1 MDTKTASGL
10 IAYCKAQIGRPYWMG
25 TFGQT
30 AAAWLY
36 QSNKA
41 RLPKYYTAADFP
53 RQYGQRVHDC
63 IGLIKGYIWSD
74 GPDSAPQYLSGTLKQ
89 DLDADGMYNRCSP
102 HGQIHSMPE
111 TPGVLVFILS
121 GGKMVHV
128 GVYIGGGQ
136 VIEARGHAYGV
147 VQTALK
153 GRGWTHWGVC
163 PYITYDSANGAESEE
178 EDMVRYAKLAD
189 IPNEYG
195 FRDIINTL
203 MTAEIIKGDGS
214 DPNGN
219 NDVIDLSQDQ
229 VRSLVFE
236 YRGGAFDRAL
246 ISRGMPPVINV

>member
-1 MDTKTASGL
+1 MSEKTASGL
-10 IAYCKAQIGRPYWMG
+10 IAYCKAQLGRPYWMG

-41 RLPKYYTAADFP
+41 RLPQYYTAADFP

-63 IGLIKGYIWSD
+63 IGLIKGYLWSD
-74 GPDSAPQYLSGTLKQ
+74 GPDSAPKYLSGPLNL

-111 TPGVLVFILS
+111 TPGALVFILS

-153 GRGWTHWGVC
+153 GRGWTHWGIC
-163 PYITYDSANGAESEE
+163 PYITYDSGTAAKTEDDTMTGEE
-178 EDMVRYAKLAD
+178 IYNAL
-189 IPNEYG
+189 NEYL
-195 FRDIINTL
+195 RAQNCPDW
-203 MTAEIIKGDGS
+203 AKGELQEAVDLGITDGS
-214 DPNGN
+214 RPMEL
-219 NDVIDLSQDQ
+219 IPRYQ
-229 VRSLVFE
+229 
-236 YRGGAFDRAL
+236 AAIMAKRAVK
-246 ISRGMPPVINV
+246 GK